1 MSILARIFLVL
12 YSLGLIAACAGLV
25 ALSFNDDEM
34 LDLSIGDYTIRAL
47 VDSTDGARWAVTVIL
62 GAIGV
67 LGAITLVLALLPW
80 HSRHR
85 QGQVRIQ
92 RAGGGTVEITT
103 SALERL
109 LYEEIQG
116 LAGVRQVSPQVRTRG
131 DTIESEITLSID
143 PGANI
148 AEVTST
154 VSEATGAVLREQV
167 GATQVR
173 RPTIR
178 ITYDELDVRHPP
190 ARPVAPPEGPL
201 PPPPGA
207 PVRRETE
214 GSTERLSWQA
224 PVESRHS
231 EAPAA
236 PEPAAVE
243 RDADEATGQAKD
255 EAGEATEDQEPK
267 PNA

>member
-1 MSILARIFLVL
+1 MSVLARFFLAL
-12 YSLGLIAACAGLV
+12 YSLLLIAACAGMV
-25 ALSFNDDEM
+25 ALAFNDDEM
-34 LDLSIGDYTIRAL
+34 LDLSIGDFTIRAL

-62 GAIGV
+62 GAVG
-67 LGAITLVLALLPW
+67 LLSALTLVIALLPW
-80 HSRHR
+80 HGRHR
-85 QGQVRIQ
+85 AGQVRIQ

-109 LYEEIQG
+109 LHEEIQG
-116 LAGVRQVSPQVRTRG
+116 LPGVRQVSPQVRTRG

-143 PGANI
+143 SGANI

-190 ARPVAPPEGPL
+190 PRPLAPPEGPL
-201 PPPPGA
+201 PPPPGGPARRDAEDA
-207 PVRRETE
+207 PD
-214 GSTERLSWQA
+214 RLSWQA
-224 PVESRHS
+224 PAESRRS
-231 EAPAA
+231 EAPAV
-236 PEPAAVE
+236 PEAATDEPEVPAE
-243 RDADEATGQAKD
+243 IGQAQD
-255 EAGEATEDQEPK
+255 EPGDATEEQEPK